1 MIIVKCVL
9 KVFMGI
15 YGDFIFNSILLKI
28 WFFFFY
34 YEVVM
39 VFSGVGDVLG
49 FKSGFWKFYKVGND
63 IFEELKLMGGLFVLN
78 VKCNIILI

>member
-1 MIIVKCVL
+1 
-9 KVFMGI
+9 
-15 YGDFIFNSILLKI
+15 
-28 WFFFFY
+28 
-34 YEVVM
+34 M

-78 VKCNIILI
+78 VKCNIILNLVLLLYINNKEFLLFFSNVNCFNFSKIW

>member
-1 MIIVKCVL
+1 MV
-9 KVFMGI
+9 
-15 YGDFIFNSILLKI
+15 
-28 WFFFFY
+28 FFFFY

-78 VKCNIILI
+78 VKCNIILNLVLLLYINNNIFFYFLVM

>member
-1 MIIVKCVL
+1 M
-9 KVFMGI
+9 VFF
-15 YGDFIFNSILLKI
+15 Y
-28 WFFFFY
+28 FY

-78 VKCNIILI
+78 VKCNIILNLVLLLYINNKEIFFIFW

>member
-1 MIIVKCVL
+1 
-9 KVFMGI
+9 
-15 YGDFIFNSILLKI
+15 
-28 WFFFFY
+28 
-34 YEVVM
+34 M

-78 VKCNIILI
+78 VKCNIILNLVLLLYINNKDFFFIFW

>member
-1 MIIVKCVL
+1 
-9 KVFMGI
+9 
-15 YGDFIFNSILLKI
+15 
-28 WFFFFY
+28 
-34 YEVVM
+34 M

-78 VKCNIILI
+78 VKCNIILNLVLLLYINNKEIFFIFW

>member
-1 MIIVKCVL
+1 
-9 KVFMGI
+9 
-15 YGDFIFNSILLKI
+15 
-28 WFFFFY
+28 
-34 YEVVM
+34 M

-78 VKCNIILI
+78 VKCNIILNLVLLLYINNKDFFLFFGNVNCFFFSKIW

>member
-1 MIIVKCVL
+1 
-9 KVFMGI
+9 
-15 YGDFIFNSILLKI
+15 
-28 WFFFFY
+28 
-34 YEVVM
+34 M

-78 VKCNIILI
+78 VKCNIILNLVLLLYINNKEFFFIFW